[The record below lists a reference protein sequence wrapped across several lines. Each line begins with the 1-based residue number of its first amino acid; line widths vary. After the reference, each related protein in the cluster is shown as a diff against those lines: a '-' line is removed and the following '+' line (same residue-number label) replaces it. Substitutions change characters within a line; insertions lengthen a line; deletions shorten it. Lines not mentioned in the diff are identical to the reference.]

1 MVGEIIR
8 LTWKKIFRT
17 NIISVVII
25 SIYLIYSFYL
35 TILAKSPE
43 QGAGSMGGVFALLAV
58 LLSGGLIRDEF
69 ESKQI
74 EPFLV
79 RIKISDIF
87 WGKFLAVIILILV
100 PSILIGAASF
110 FGLILNNE
118 LSTTGL
124 ILKILGRGLVITIY
138 LAAVGFFLA
147 SQLKGVMNFVA
158 IIVIQ
163 TFALYFSEKIF
174 RAAELAESGQWD
186 KLSLKS
192 ALLLI
197 FVPSQAKMLGWQV
210 ALLLPVT
217 VAFIIWTFLLFK
229 SMASK
234 NNLVFTRSDSPGNPL
249 AKISGLRMTYREG
262 FLRRKSKEAL
272 AGVDFS
278 INPGKL
284 TGFLGPNGAGKTTT
298 LRIMLSFLKR
308 DSGKVEFLT
317 NEEKPEAKKK
327 YKIGYLP
334 ETASL
339 YPFLT
344 VQETF
349 YLMARNEGLS
359 QEEARE
365 LSFRLAAKLGL
376 SEYLNRRV
384 ANLSKGTRQKVAF
397 GLATIG
403 RPDFL
408 LFDEPYTGLDPII
421 MFEIRNLILELK
433 EKGCTI
439 FLSSHLLSEVE
450 RVCDEVVLID
460 KGKIVCA
467 GEIGKLK
474 TAARVWQAIK
484 KDSELAGQ
492 LSRLLGVE
500 VKKESLGFFSRI
512 NLEPL
517 LQNEALSAALKQIPA
532 PNVEKIFLE
541 SIGQTTS
548 D

>member
-174 RAAELAESGQWD
+174 RAAELAESGQLD

-298 LRIMLSFLKR
+298 LRIMLSFLKP

>member
-1 MVGEIIR
+1 
-8 LTWKKIFRT
+8 
-17 NIISVVII
+17 
-25 SIYLIYSFYL
+25 
-35 TILAKSPE
+35 
-43 QGAGSMGGVFALLAV
+43 
-58 LLSGGLIRDEF
+58 
-69 ESKQI
+69 
-74 EPFLV
+74 
-79 RIKISDIF
+79 
-87 WGKFLAVIILILV
+87 
-100 PSILIGAASF
+100 
-110 FGLILNNE
+110 
-118 LSTTGL
+118 
-124 ILKILGRGLVITIY
+124 
-138 LAAVGFFLA
+138 
-147 SQLKGVMNFVA
+147 
-158 IIVIQ
+158 
-163 TFALYFSEKIF
+163 
-174 RAAELAESGQWD
+174 
-186 KLSLKS
+186 
-192 ALLLI
+192 
-197 FVPSQAKMLGWQV
+197 
-210 ALLLPVT
+210 
-217 VAFIIWTFLLFK
+217 
-229 SMASK
+229 
-234 NNLVFTRSDSPGNPL
+234 
-249 AKISGLRMTYREG
+249 
-262 FLRRKSKEAL
+262 
-272 AGVDFS
+272 VDFS

-298 LRIMLSFLKR
+298 LRIMLSFLKP